1 MLRLQSL
8 HERIG
13 CRELHK
19 VPALQMSPEDD
30 DTWHIP
36 HHGVYHPHKPG
47 KIRVV
52 FECSAKFV
60 GLSLNSM
67 FYKGPDLR
75 NSLVGVLTRFREDR
89 VAVMADI
96 ESMFY

>member
-1 MLRLQSL
+1 
-8 HERIG
+8 
-13 CRELHK
+13 
-19 VPALQMSPEDD
+19 MSPEDG
-30 DTWHIP
+30 DTCHIP

-67 FYKGPDLR
+67 LYKGPDLR

-96 ESMFY
+96 ESIFYQV

>member
-1 MLRLQSL
+1 MTRGIS
-8 HERIG
+8 
-13 CRELHK
+13 
-19 VPALQMSPEDD
+19 
-30 DTWHIP
+30 P
-36 HHGVYHPHKPG
+36 HHGVNHPQKPG

-67 FYKGPDLR
+67 LYRGPDLR

-89 VAVMADI
+89 VAVIADI
-96 ESMFY
+96 ESIFYQV